1 MLSIEQLKADTSENS
16 DWFKKASENDCFVS
30 DLKTSKSGWIYHQ
43 NKRILLL
50 THEHKEDKKADAEK
64 SEKKGTEKISRDLAV
79 KAVQALKA
87 KKVTESGFYLSDH
100 FNLEHF
106 LTSSKF

>member
-1 MLSIEQLKADTSENS
+1 M
-16 DWFKKASENDCFVS
+16 S

-50 THEHKEDKKADAEK
+50 THEHKEDKKADTDK

-87 KKVTESGFYLSDH
+87 KKVTDAGFYLSDH

-106 LTSSKF
+106 LTSSKFWILSYPEKFLMYIINSFSSSPFTNGL